1 LEFGKELM
9 KAVND
14 KEVPR
19 TFLHFLWRLYR
30 DHKEGKDPMW
40 VPLLHY
46 AIARRLKKE
55 IVEQLRLLERI
66 PNLINKKALPIA
78 LGYAI
83 LATRER
89 GGV

>member
-1 LEFGKELM
+1 
-9 KAVND
+9 
-14 KEVPR
+14 
-19 TFLHFLWRLYR
+19 
-30 DHKEGKDPMW
+30 MW

-66 PNLINKKALPIA
+66 PNLINKKALLIA